1 MTFFFFSNK
10 PTAKKHA
17 LTMAAAP
24 AKITLPSPPAPS
36 ALYFEHI
43 RQHAYAQLVR
53 GLERTTLHTSQEI
66 RIELSSRDSS
76 PSSFSSRDKQQ
87 PHGALSLAEHLALL
101 ADIRSEVAQNGW
113 RVISCGLRG
122 SSVRLFVQPANDQV
136 TIPGPADFWPQI
148 NSSVQLMDV
157 AQQDLIRAVTEAI
170 MLDGPSLQFSI
181 TLPVSCQAL
190 QGEELHVL
198 VGLVRMR
205 VAEKWFVDQFGCDG
219 ERLHCILRWQEAS
232 SSKKGEAKKEYIG

>member
-1 MTFFFFSNK
+1 
-10 PTAKKHA
+10 
-17 LTMAAAP
+17 MAAAP
-24 AKITLPSPPAPS
+24 AKITLPSPPAAS

-43 RQHAYAQLVR
+43 RQHAHAQLVR
-53 GLERTTLHTSQEI
+53 GLERTSLHTSEEI
-66 RIELSSRDSS
+66 HIELSSRDSS
-76 PSSFSSRDKQQ
+76 PSSFSSREKKLQ
-87 PHGALSLAEHLALL
+87 PQGALSLAEHLALL
-101 ADIRSEVAQNGW
+101 ADIRSEVAQKGW

-148 NSSVQLMDV
+148 KSSVQLMDV

-190 QGEELHVL
+190 KGEERRVL
-198 VGLVRMR
+198 FGLVRLR
-205 VAEKWFVDQFGCDG
+205 VAEKWFVDKFDCDG
-219 ERLHCILRWQEAS
+219 ERLHCTLQWQEAS
-232 SSKKGEAKKEYIG
+232 SSDKGEAKEEYIGLG